1 MLLHPHSAFRL
12 FMRQRIGLYSV
23 DVSLGRIRELRRQ
36 ILAMVNNIILGTS
49 QPRSWQQ
56 MASYE
61 MLVQP
66 LEFDFRGI
74 LRKWVKFPGLATANI
89 PFSSAPKLIGCG
101 QIQNTKYKIRFYL
114 QMHQWGQDLL

>member
-12 FMRQRIGLYSV
+12 FMRQRLGLYSV

-74 LRKWVKFPGLATANI
+74 LRKWGKFSNGKY
-89 PFSSAPKLIGCG
+89 S
-101 QIQNTKYKIRFYL
+101 IQFGAKTHRLRPNTKYKIRFYL

>member
-1 MLLHPHSAFRL
+1 
-12 FMRQRIGLYSV
+12 MRQCLGLYSVV

-61 MLVQP
+61 MLV
-66 LEFDFRGI
+66 EFDFRGI
-74 LRKWVKFPGLATANI
+74 LRKWGKFSNGKY
-89 PFSSAPKLIGCG
+89 S
-101 QIQNTKYKIRFYL
+101 IQFGAKTHRLWLNTKYKISFYL
-114 QMHQWGQDLL
+114 PMHQWGQDLL